1 MDSQPSR
8 ADGNG
13 NEPPSTDI
21 KFRKTNIDT
30 LDEPHRDAVA
40 SAISKIL
47 SAEVAETT
55 YAQIVDGL
63 PLPEVLKDVYG
74 DLICPDHPM
83 HQHTQLKNGT
93 LETVRRFHDEFDPN
107 ILQFDIPVSYW
118 RFIPPRASIWL
129 LICAWSLIRIKSSCR
144 HSRPP
149 LPVLGPSVH
158 G

>member
-30 LDEPHRDAVA
+30 LDEPHRDAVE

-47 SAEVAETT
+47 STEIAETT

-74 DLICPDHPM
+74 DLICPIIQFTSTHSS
-83 HQHTQLKNGT
+83 K
-93 LETVRRFHDEFDPN
+93 TVH
-107 ILQFDIPVSYW
+107 
-118 RFIPPRASIWL
+118 
-129 LICAWSLIRIKSSCR
+129 
-144 HSRPP
+144 
-149 LPVLGPSVH
+149 
-158 G
+158 